1 MSKNTVAKAAFVAAA
16 IAVAAI
22 IAISSL
28 SLNKNGT
35 QQQGSGTLSVLLT
48 DPPHLPA
55 NVTNVYMSFSSMKI
69 HNTEAEDNSSGWF
82 TVASSGT
89 VDLTKVINLSK
100 VIAVASVPSG
110 EYNLLRFNITS
121 VVVTYSGKNYTAST
135 PSKSLTVT
143 IHPKLEVEDNKLAAT
158 IIDISPTVLNTGTRS
173 SPSFVLLP
181 AAHASPV
188 PKNDLSEDMEHE
200 GRDVDLR
207 GHAWWKQLEDEFNT
221 TISITSES
229 LSSNSLSVTVKDTAN
244 SSTTLRLVVVTP
256 VEASMPSSSHHQH
269 EGDEKEV
276 PLFFHAAVF
285 LVEKNGSLMPVY
297 KLLNIAEATNSD
309 EPFDEAMHMLSTFG
323 YNLSSGQSV
332 TLSYTGPVI
341 LFPPSSVTSSS
352 GISPFIVAG
361 KEYRITVIGTDS
373 IASTLVNASSAQGNT
388 NGVSF
393 YVVSSG
399 IHDDRIFL
407 LVLNTGTETLTSYKI
422 AFQSGQNISSSIR
435 TLQPGEATLITET
448 LPFHVPDNTKSITIS
463 LTMYTTNA
471 TSATETFQVQ
481 VLG

>member
-1 MSKNTVAKAAFVAAA
+1 MSKNTIGKAAFLAAA

-22 IAISSL
+22 IVISSL
-28 SLNKNGT
+28 PLNKNAT
-35 QQQGSGTLSVLLT
+35 QNQGKGTLSVLLT

-55 NVTNVYMSFSSMKI
+55 NVTNVYLSFSSMKI
-69 HNTEAEDNSSGWF
+69 HNTESEDNSSGWF

-89 VDLTKVINLSK
+89 VDLTKVINLTK

-121 VVVTYSGKNYTAST
+121 VVVTYNSKNYTAST

-158 IIDISPTVLNTGTRS
+158 IIDVSPTVLNTGTQT

-188 PKNDLSEDMEHE
+188 PKNDLTEDMEHE

-207 GHAWWKQLEDEFNT
+207 GHAWWKQLEGEFNT
-221 TISITSES
+221 TISITSAS

-244 SSTTLRLVVVTP
+244 SSTTLKLVVVTP
-256 VEASMPSSSHHQH
+256 VEALMQSSSHHEH
-269 EGDEKEV
+269 EGEENEV
-276 PLFFHAAVF
+276 PLFFRAAVF

-297 KLLNIAEATNSD
+297 KLLNIAEITNSD
-309 EPFDEAMHMLSTFG
+309 KPFDEAMHILSTFG

-332 TLSYTGPVI
+332 TLSYKGPII
-341 LFPPSSVTSSS
+341 LFPPLSVMSSS
-352 GISPFIVAG
+352 GVSPFVIIG

-373 IASTLVNASSAQGNT
+373 IASTLVNASSTQGST

-399 IHDDRIFL
+399 IYNDKIFL
-407 LVLNTGTETLTSYKI
+407 LVLNTGTEAFTSYKI
-422 AFQSGQNISSSIR
+422 AFNTGQNISSSIK
-435 TLQPGEATLITET
+435 TLQPGEPILIIQE
-448 LPFHVPDNTKSITIS
+448 LPFHVSDNTKYLTIS
-463 LTMYTTNA
+463 LTMYTANG
-471 TSATETFQVQ
+471 TSVTETFQVQ
-481 VLG
+481 VLS